1 MKHLRNNPR
10 RAIHI
15 LQLVAYGLFWMVG
28 NPNQIGQAK
37 SNSSASIIVNTTD
50 DELNSDGDCSLR
62 EAVRASNSDIP
73 VDACPAGFGWDT
85 IILLAG
91 TYTLTKEGI
100 NEDAGE
106 SGDLDITSD
115 LTIIGGSTQNTVIDG
130 NKTDRIFEIIGPTT
144 LIVNQ
149 ITLRNGY
156 IPIEGSFGG
165 GAILNRLDGM
175 LILSV
180 VELRENSTAKSGGAI
195 YNGGNA
201 HLMSVTLDSNLS
213 SLAFG
218 GGIYNSGSLVVEN
231 SLFSYNVANNESTI
245 DYGGGLFNDNIVRL
259 INITF
264 SHNSAEWGGGLFNQG
279 IEANLYNVTFTENT
293 TGVYTPF
300 PMTIKNSIVAYSTAG
315 DNCIVGED
323 ITFLGHNIDSGT
335 SCGFD
340 LEDVDP
346 LLGSLADNL
355 GPTYT
360 HALQEG
366 SPAIDTGD
374 PIDCPGHDQR
384 GALRPADGDLNGS
397 SICDIGAYEYGA
409 PFPVLIYL
417 PILGK

>member
-1 MKHLRNNPR
+1 MNHPRNYPR
-10 RAIHI
+10 RAIRI
-15 LQLVAYGLFWMVG
+15 LLLVAYGLFWMVG
-28 NPNQIGQAK
+28 SPNQISQAK
-37 SNSSASIIVNTTD
+37 LDSSASIIVNTTE

-62 EAVRASNSDIP
+62 EAVRASNSDVP

-85 IILLAG
+85 IILSAG

-106 SGDLDITSD
+106 SGDLDVTSD
-115 LTIIGGSTQNTVIDG
+115 LTIIGGSTQNTIIDG
-130 NKTDRIFEIIGPTT
+130 NNTDRIFEVIGPTT
-144 LIVNQ
+144 FMVNQ

-165 GAILNRLDGM
+165 GAILNRVDGV
-175 LILSV
+175 LTLSV

-201 HLMSVTLDSNLS
+201 HLMSVTLESNLS

-218 GGIYNSGSLVVEN
+218 GGIFNSGSLVVEN

-245 DYGGGLFNDNIVRL
+245 DYGGGLFNDNIVTLR
-259 INITF
+259 NITF

-315 DNCIVGED
+315 NNCTVGED
-323 ITFLGHNIDSGT
+323 ITFYGHNIDSGT

-340 LEDVDP
+340 LKDVDP
-346 LLGSLADNL
+346 LLGPLADNL
-355 GPTYT
+355 GPTFT

-374 PIDCPGHDQR
+374 PTDCPGHDQR
-384 GALRPADGDLNGS
+384 GALRPADGDMNGS
-397 SICDIGAYEYGA
+397 SICDIGAYEYLA

>member
-85 IILLAG
+85 IILSAG

-144 LIVNQ
+144 FIVNQ

-195 YNGGNA
+195 YNGGTA

-259 INITF
+259 FNITF

-315 DNCIVGED
+315 NNCTVGED

-384 GALRPADGDLNGS
+384 GALRPADGDMNGS